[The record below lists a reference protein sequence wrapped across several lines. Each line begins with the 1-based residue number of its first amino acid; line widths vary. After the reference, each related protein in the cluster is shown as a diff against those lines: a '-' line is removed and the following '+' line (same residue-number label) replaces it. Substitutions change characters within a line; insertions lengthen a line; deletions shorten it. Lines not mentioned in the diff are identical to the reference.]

1 VSRFFAYLDRLKL
14 IRRWGLMRNI
24 EQENDM
30 EHSMQ
35 TAMIAHGLAVLGNRR
50 YGRSVDPETV
60 VTMALYHDASEALTG
75 DLPTPVKYKNP
86 EMQSAYQEIERKA
99 RQRLADMLP
108 ADMQADFLPYLQPD
122 EESEL
127 WQLVKAADRISAYI
141 KCLTEEKL
149 GNGEFAKAKETILES
164 LEKSPLPEVKDF
176 LRDFVPS
183 YTLTPDELSRG

>member
-1 VSRFFAYLDRLKL
+1 
-14 IRRWGLMRNI
+14 
-24 EQENDM
+24 
-30 EHSMQ
+30 MQ

-50 YGRSVDPETV
+50 YGRSVDPERV

-86 EMQSAYQEIERKA
+86 EMQSAYQDIERKA
-99 RQRLADMLP
+99 RQRLTDMLP
-108 ADMQADFLPYLQPD
+108 DDMQADFLPYLQPD
-122 EESEL
+122 EESEM
-127 WQLVKAADRISAYI
+127 WQLVKAADRISAYS

-164 LEKSPLPEVKDF
+164 LTASPLPEVKDF
-176 LRDFVPS
+176 LREFVPS

>member
-1 VSRFFAYLDRLKL
+1 MSHFFAYLDRLKL

-50 YGRSVDPETV
+50 YGRSVSPESI
-60 VTMALYHDASEALTG
+60 VTIALYHDASEALTG

-86 EMQSAYQEIERKA
+86 EMQSAYQDIERRA
-99 RQRLADMLP
+99 RQRLTDMLP
-108 ADMQADFLPYLQPD
+108 EDMQADFLPYIQPD
-122 EESEL
+122 EESEA

-164 LEKSPLPEVKDF
+164 LAASPLPEVADF
-176 LRDFVPS
+176 LREFVPS

>member
-50 YGRSVDPETV
+50 YGRRLNPETV

-75 DLPTPVKYKNP
+75 DLPTPVKYRNP
-86 EMQSAYQEIERKA
+86 EIKNAYQDIEA
-99 RQRLADMLP
+99 RARERLCEMLP
-108 ADMQADFLPYLQPD
+108 EDLRADFVPYLQPD
-122 EESEL
+122 ESGEI
-127 WQLVKAADRISAYI
+127 WQLVKAADRLSAYI

-164 LEKSPLPEVKDF
+164 LKASPLPEVQDF
-176 LRDFVPS
+176 LAEFVPS